1 MDTVGSQRMSGTD
14 RASINGFLRPSLEQL
29 IAQARKLQPKI
40 TY

>member
-1 MDTVGSQRMSGTD
+1 MNTQRKLVRVLPSQRSV
-14 RASINGFLRPSLEQL
+14 EQL